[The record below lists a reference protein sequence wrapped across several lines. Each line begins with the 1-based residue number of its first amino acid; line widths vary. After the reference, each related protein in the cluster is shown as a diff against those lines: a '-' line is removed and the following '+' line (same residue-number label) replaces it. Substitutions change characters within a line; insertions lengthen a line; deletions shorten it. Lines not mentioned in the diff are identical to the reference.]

1 FVWDVGYAF
10 LVTKRRIMSMLNY
23 NLFYS
28 CLKMA
33 FLVYQ
38 KTKNNIPSRINAHR
52 DIFTSDV
59 QLKR

>member
-1 FVWDVGYAF
+1 
-10 LVTKRRIMSMLNY
+10 MLNY